1 MLDGL
6 KAVPADFSQVFDTL
20 PQKGGEGGKNFS
32 TASMT
37 SITAGAPGAGTAF
50 GNAAVASIKA
60 GVQGLSINVNAN
72 VKTVEASADTGHRAA
87 VG

>member
-6 KAVPADFSQVFDTL
+6 KAVPPEFGQVFDTL
-20 PQKGGEGGKNFS
+20 PQKGGEGGRNFS

-50 GNAAVASIKA
+50 GNAADRNQSKA
-60 GVQGLSINVNAN
+60 GDEIQQP
-72 VKTVEASADTGHRAA
+72 R
-87 VG
+87 